1 MREEERESGKKP
13 FGAITA
19 QALQFFIIES
29 LIGKVFLGCH
39 SKLLAQMSD
48 NAESDRGGGRKTCKG
63 GYRGRSNAR
72 RCCTIFWLSRV
83 ALREWIE
90 LYKGEGGGGKGL
102 SILYRLGAW
111 SIARRSAAA

>member
-29 LIGKVFLGCH
+29 LIGKVFWGCH

-48 NAESDRGGGRKTCKG
+48 NAESGRGGGRKTCKG
-63 GYRGRSNAR
+63 GVQGTQQCKAMLYDFLAFKGRSKGMD
-72 RCCTIFWLSRV
+72 RV
-83 ALREWIE
+83 VQR
-90 LYKGEGGGGKGL
+90 GGGKGL

-111 SIARRSAAA
+111 SVARRSAAA